1 MLPLVFTVLVLYSC
15 FLTSGSCD
23 LYDEL
28 KELKTEFDINL
39 YQRLAEPEN
48 RTNLIVAPASV
59 SISLGLLQFGA
70 RGNTFMQLENALGY
84 NIHDPKMQDFLH
96 TGYEEVTNSS
106 QGPVVQLACALFV
119 QAGVHLSPDFI
130 EHTALWAN
138 SSLQKI
144 NFSEPN
150 STAAQI
156 NEWVTSN
163 TEGKITNR
171 DDYVGPGWRWMMA
184 LVSTMYFKS
193 MWQKKLSFT
202 DTQSLPFTTADG
214 ITLKVPTM
222 CHTAEVNYGQFHTT
236 SLEWFSVAELPY
248 LGETVS
254 MFVVLPSDRRTSLS
268 QIGSHLSAKIITVW
282 ANSLKRMKMDIFLPR
297 FRIQSHF
304 DLKMV
309 LPALGIT
316 DMFDPTEADFKGIS
330 EQGGLYI
337 SEAIHKAKIEVTEEG
352 TKASGATAMVLL
364 KRSRTP
370 IFKADRPFLFFL
382 RHANTGKRNSFVQ
395 YRSHSPNMPKG
406 TLDGPGNKHPFI

>member
-1 MLPLVFTVLVLYSC
+1 MLPLDFTVLVLYSC
-15 FLTSGSCD
+15 FLTSGSC
-23 LYDEL
+23 DEL

-48 RTNLIVAPASV
+48 GTNLIVAPASV

-70 RGNTFMQLENALGY
+70 QGNTFMQLENALGY
-84 NIHDPKMQDFLH
+84 NIHDPKVQDFLH

-130 EHTALWAN
+130 EHSALWAN

-156 NEWVTSN
+156 NEWVTGN
-163 TEGKITNR
+163 IEGGEADCIHLDT
-171 DDYVGPGWRWMMA
+171 VGSPLTQMA
-184 LVSTMYFKS
+184 VVSTMYFKS
-193 MWQKKLSFT
+193 MWQKKFSFT
-202 DTQSLPFTTADG
+202 DTQSLPFTTAEG
-214 ITLKVPTM
+214 VTLKVPTM
-222 CHTAEVNYGQFHTT
+222 YHTAEVNYGQFHTA
-236 SLEWFSVAELPY
+236 SLERFSVAELPY

-254 MFVVLPSDRRTSLS
+254 MFVVLPSDRTSLS
-268 QIGSHLSAKIITVW
+268 QIESHLSAKIITVW

-352 TKASGATAMVLL
+352 TKASGATDGYEQGKWCLDQALVLSMKKIPVFNL
-364 KRSRTP
+364 NRDDSFEGWVKKIEP
-370 IFKADRPFLFFL
+370 E
-382 RHANTGKRNSFVQ
+382 GK
-395 YRSHSPNMPKG
+395 
-406 TLDGPGNKHPFI
+406 

>member
-1 MLPLVFTVLVLYSC
+1 
-15 FLTSGSCD
+15 
-23 LYDEL
+23 
-28 KELKTEFDINL
+28 
-39 YQRLAEPEN
+39 
-48 RTNLIVAPASV
+48 
-59 SISLGLLQFGA
+59 
-70 RGNTFMQLENALGY
+70 MQLENALGY
-84 NIHDPKMQDFLH
+84 NIHDPKVQDFLH

-130 EHTALWAN
+130 EHSALWAN

-163 TEGKITNR
+163 TEG
-171 DDYVGPGWRWMMA
+171 
-184 LVSTMYFKS
+184 
-193 MWQKKLSFT
+193 
-202 DTQSLPFTTADG
+202 
-214 ITLKVPTM
+214 
-222 CHTAEVNYGQFHTT
+222 QFHTT
-236 SLEWFSVAELPY
+236 SLERFSVAELPY
-248 LGETVS
+248 LGERVS

-268 QIGSHLSAKIITVW
+268 QIESHLSAKIITVW

-337 SEAIHKAKIEVTEEG
+337 SEAIHRAKIEVTEEG
-352 TKASGATAMVLL
+352 AKASGATGSVL
-364 KRSRTP
+364 
-370 IFKADRPFLFFL
+370 
-382 RHANTGKRNSFVQ
+382 
-395 YRSHSPNMPKG
+395 
-406 TLDGPGNKHPFI
+406 FIGRVTNPSE

>member
-1 MLPLVFTVLVLYSC
+1 MLPLVFTTLVLYSC

-70 RGNTFMQLENALGY
+70 QGNTFMQLENALGY
-84 NIHDPKMQDFLH
+84 NIHDPKVQDFLH
-96 TGYEEVTNSS
+96 TGYEEVTNSN

-156 NEWVTSN
+156 NEWVTAS
-163 TEGKITNR
+163 
-171 DDYVGPGWRWMMA
+171 DPGPKLQTKMA
-184 LVSTMYFKS
+184 VVSTMYFKS
-193 MWQKKLSFT
+193 MWQKKFSFT
-202 DTQSLPFTTADG
+202 DTQSLPFTTAEG
-214 ITLKVPTM
+214 VTLKVPTM
-222 CHTAEVNYGQFHTT
+222 YHTAEVNYGQFHTA
-236 SLEWFSVAELPY
+236 SLERFGVAELPY

-268 QIGSHLSAKIITVW
+268 QIESHLSAKIITVW

-370 IFKADRPFLFFL
+370 IFKADRPFIFFL
-382 RHANTGKRNSFVQ
+382 RHANTGTHNSFIQ
-395 YRSHSPNMPKG
+395 
-406 TLDGPGNKHPFI
+406 

>member
-23 LYDEL
+23 PYDEL

-39 YQRLAEPEN
+39 YHRLAEPEN

-84 NIHDPKMQDFLH
+84 SVHDPKMQDFLH

-184 LVSTMYFKS
+184 LVSTMHFKS

-214 ITLKVPTM
+214 ITLKVPIM
-222 CHTAEVNYGQFHTT
+222 CHTAEVNYGQFHTAL
-236 SLEWFSVAELPY
+236 LERFSVAELPY

-268 QIGSHLSAKIITVW
+268 HIESHLSAKIITVW

-382 RHANTGKRNSFVQ
+382 RHANTGKHNSFVQ
-395 YRSHSPNMPKG
+395 YRSHSPNSKKN
-406 TLDGPGNKHPFI
+406 LISVSDK